1 MKRTSCVQ
9 FVSLGISQNSVKFCL
24 RQGPLFEGQMR
35 KAVTAEEWQVPE
47 KIRNAAGEA
56 LRIDVKKLQQKIM
69 FETFPLLEEG
79 Q

>member
-1 MKRTSCVQ
+1 
-9 FVSLGISQNSVKFCL
+9 
-24 RQGPLFEGQMR
+24 MR

-47 KIRNAAGEA
+47 KIRDAAGEA